1 MKRGHHDIAV
11 KAFEVN
17 VPAPKA
23 PKPTEANLTREECL
37 DVPAPKALKPT
48 EAIASQD
55 DTVAQVFH
63 VYRKA

>member
-11 KAFEVN
+11 EAFEVN
-17 VPAPKA
+17 VPVPK
-23 PKPTEANLTREECL
+23 
-37 DVPAPKALKPT
+37 VPKPT

>member
-1 MKRGHHDIAV
+1 MKRGRV
-11 KAFEVN
+11 FEVD

-23 PKPTEANLTREECL
+23 PQPTEANLTREECL
-37 DVPAPKALKPT
+37 DVPAPKAPKPT